1 MKKTHKKLLS
11 LINKINFRKHKRTYS
26 ATVHYY
32 VQISGKYGVKF
43 YKRKRAMEECFFRQS
58 AAHFSGFGPKALFK
72 GKKKDY
78 YYYVTEHAE
87 QGKNVLDREELA
99 EIRHKVAK
107 MGWSTYDLYGDNVG
121 KVNGKAVLID
131 FDNCTIG

>member
-1 MKKTHKKLLS
+1 MKTIQKLRS
-11 LINKINFRKHKRTYS
+11 LINKINFKKHEQTGS

-32 VQISGKYGVKF
+32 IQITGRYGVKF
-43 YKRKRAMEECFFRQS
+43 YKRRRAMEECFFRQS
-58 AAHFSGFGPKALFK
+58 AAHFAGFGPKALFK

-87 QGKNVLDREELA
+87 QGDMNREELA
-99 EIRHKVAK
+99 QVRHNVAK

-121 KVNGKAVLID
+121 KVNGKPVLID
-131 FDNCTIG
+131 FDTCTIG